1 MKDCNHP
8 DHQLKE
14 HYKELFET
22 SVRELQM
29 SRLHVDFLLNIIE
42 EIDSLNR
49 DTLIEKIIENWL
61 ERYELD
67 KLCHSRVLFDD

>member
-1 MKDCNHP
+1 MKKNHP

-22 SVRELQM
+22 SVKELQM
-29 SRLHVDFLLNIIE
+29 SRLHVDFLLNLIE
-42 EIDSLNR
+42 EIDSLNK
-49 DTLIEKIIENWL
+49 DTLIEKIIENGL

-67 KLCHSRVLFDD
+67 KLCHAREIFY